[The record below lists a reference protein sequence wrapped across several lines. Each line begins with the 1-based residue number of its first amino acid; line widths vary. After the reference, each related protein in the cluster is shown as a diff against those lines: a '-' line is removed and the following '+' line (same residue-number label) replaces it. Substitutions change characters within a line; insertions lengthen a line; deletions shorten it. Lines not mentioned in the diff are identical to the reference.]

1 MNEREVKSYKWGS
14 LKQAP
19 PKNAVIYVLDPETQS
34 VEAYITDR
42 FGNPVPLKSSSNS
55 KIKISEYVEANSNNG
70 IIVNN
75 NKLFVRKYVSGDD
88 FIIIEESQNEY
99 KIKLNNN
106 NLELVD
112 NKQDDLTY
120 DGTGTKYPTV
130 DAVNR
135 GLQDI
140 RDEVV
145 IQGNDKHYEH
155 DQGMPS
161 DEWVIVHPLG
171 KKPSV
176 QVLDTANTIIE
187 GQITI
192 NDGVMVVIKFN
203 APFSGVAILN

>member
-42 FGNPVPLKSSSNS
+42 FGNPVPLKSSRNS
-55 KIKISEYVEANSNNG
+55 KIKISDYVEVNSNND

-99 KIKLNNN
+99 KIKLNDNK
-106 NLELVD
+106 LELLS

-120 DGTGTKYPTV
+120 DGTGTKYPTI

-140 RDEVV
+140 RDEIV
-145 IQGNDKHYEH
+145 IQGNDKNYVYE
-155 DQGMPS
+155 QITPS
-161 DEWVIVHPLG
+161 DEWVAYHNLNKKVTPIVTDSAG
-171 KKPSV
+171 TV
-176 QVLDTANTIIE
+176 VE
-187 GQITI
+187 GQVIV
-192 NDGVMVVIKFN
+192 NDGLKVIVKFN
-203 APFSGVAILN
+203 HPFTGYLICN